1 MGIQA
6 VLLYQFSSN
15 VPPDPVYESEEQYAL
30 QSNDDVT
37 SHLSSGVSSTA
48 LSSRLSKYNL
58 SLSTHQKRI
67 AVPDDQR
74 VISFLH
80 IGKTGGSTISVNI
93 RNGCHEYY
101 MEPCKERQHDGWILN
116 ETVASQRIQSYYH
129 MEQIPHD
136 KIEKITTIVTV
147 VRNPINRF
155 ISAFAYAHPLNFQ
168 ATSLSHSRETMEQ
181 FSCFPKLTYL
191 VKAAMGKAEISWNKA
206 HINALREKE
215 RQANTVQFG
224 KMYSRP
230 KPIQEVVPPMNCT
243 ELAMLAFG
251 MNKTLEVETTPP
263 FVNHMTFDY
272 RQYYRSMPADKE
284 ILVLRHEALWEDWRL
299 VNDLLSKDNT
309 KYNDWPNVP
318 PFHRVERNVS
328 HFYAMKDRYKLH
340 SLQEKNWLCNLL
352 QDEIRT
358 YLMILMR
365 AVNLSEEDLIEAMD
379 DVDKSCSEV

>member
-15 VPPDPVYESEEQYAL
+15 VPLEYKSEEQYAL
-30 QSNDDVT
+30 PSKYDD
-37 SHLSSGVSSTA
+37 LN
-48 LSSRLSKYNL
+48 SRLSKYNL
-58 SLSTHQKRI
+58 TLSKHQKRMT
-67 AVPDDQR
+67 VSDDER
-74 VISFLH
+74 VITFLH

-116 ETVASQRIQSYYH
+116 ETIASQRIQSYYH

-136 KIEKITTIVTV
+136 KLEKITTIVTA

-191 VKAAMGKAEISWNKA
+191 VKAAMGKTEISWNKA

-215 RQANTVQFG
+215 RQVNTVQFG

-230 KPIQEVVPPMNCT
+230 KPIQEVVLPMNCT
-243 ELAMLAFG
+243 DLAMLAFG
-251 MNKTLEVETTPP
+251 MNKTLQVETTPP

-284 ILVLRHEALWEDWRL
+284 IFVLRHENLFEDWRL

-318 PFHRVERNVS
+318 QFHRVERNVS

-340 SLQEKNWLCNLL
+340 TMQEKHWLCELL

-358 YLMILMR
+358 YFMILLR
-365 AVNLSEEDLIEAMD
+365 AVNLSDKDLREAMD

>member
-15 VPPDPVYESEEQYAL
+15 VPSELVYETEEQYAR
-30 QSNDDVT
+30 QSNDDDD
-37 SHLSSGVSSTA
+37 LNN
-48 LSSRLSKYNL
+48 RLSKYNL
-58 SLSTHQKRI
+58 TLSKHEKRMT
-67 AVPDDQR
+67 VPDDQR

-136 KIEKITTIVTV
+136 KLEKITTIVTV

-155 ISAFAYAHPLNFQ
+155 LSAFAYAHPLNFQ

-215 RQANTVQFG
+215 RQVNTVQFG

-230 KPIQEVVPPMNCT
+230 KPIREVVPPMNCT

-251 MNKTLEVETTPP
+251 MNKTLDVETT

-284 ILVLRHEALWEDWRL
+284 IFVLRHETLWEDWRL
-299 VNDLLSKDNT
+299 ANDLLSKDNM
-309 KYNDWPNVP
+309 KYNDLPNAP

-328 HFYAMKDRYKLH
+328 HFYAMKERYKLH
-340 SLQEKNWLCNLL
+340 SLQEKHWLCELL

-358 YLMILMR
+358 YLMILIR
-365 AVNLSEEDLIEAMD
+365 AVNLSENDLREAMD

>member
-1 MGIQA
+1 MTSSRTLLRALSSCILAWMGIQA
-6 VLLYQFSSN
+6 VLLYRFSLN
-15 VPPDPVYESEEQYAL
+15 APPEYELEEQYAPP
-30 QSNDDVT
+30 SNVDDD
-37 SHLSSGVSSTA
+37 LN
-48 LSSRLSKYNL
+48 SRLSKYNL
-58 SLSTHQKRI
+58 TLSKHQKRI
-67 AVPDDQR
+67 TVPDDQR

-129 MEQIPHD
+129 MEQISHE
-136 KIEKITTIVTV
+136 KLEKITTIVTA

-155 ISAFAYAHPLNFQ
+155 ISAFAYEHPLNFQ

-191 VKAAMGKAEISWNKA
+191 VKAAMGKAEINWNKA

-251 MNKTLEVETTPP
+251 MNKTLEVETTPRSHRGVA

-284 ILVLRHEALWEDWRL
+284 IFVLRHESLWEDWKIL
-299 VNDLLSKDNT
+299 NNILSRDN
-309 KYNDWPNVP
+309 WPNVP
-318 PFHRVERNVS
+318 RFHRVERNVS

-340 SLQEKNWLCNLL
+340 SLQEKHWLCELL
-352 QDEIRT
+352 QDEIR
-358 YLMILMR
+358 
-365 AVNLSEEDLIEAMD
+365 
-379 DVDKSCSEV
+379 